1 MAQHPDAQPPASHFI
16 DGAYVEDPAGD
27 PIDVIYPATGKSIA
41 RLRAATPATVDR
53 AVASAKAAQ
62 AGIRTFH

>member
-53 AVASAKAAQ
+53 AVAVSY
-62 AGIRTFH
+62 THL